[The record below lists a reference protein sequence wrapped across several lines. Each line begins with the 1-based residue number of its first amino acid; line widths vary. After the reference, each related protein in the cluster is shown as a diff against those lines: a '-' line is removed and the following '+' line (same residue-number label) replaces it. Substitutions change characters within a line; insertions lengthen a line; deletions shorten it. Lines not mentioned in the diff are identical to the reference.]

1 MITQISKA
9 NTKWRLLYNKNILLI
24 DLANKLSFEITDQK
38 LNLYLVIN
46 FIFSDD
52 GEKLKAKLNISND
65 GNTLDIT
72 LNKWETEN
80 SIGYI
85 ENTEPLKL
93 KKDGKD
99 VWLKYRT
106 QTGKDNWRNFHLSIW
121 TEELLS

>member
-1 MITQISKA
+1 MITQISKT
-9 NTKWRLLYNKNILLI
+9 NTKWRLLYNENILLI
-24 DLANKLSFEITDQK
+24 DLANKLSFEVTDQK

-46 FIFSDD
+46 FVFSDD

-72 LNKWETEN
+72 LNKWETDN
-80 SIGYI
+80 AIGYI

-93 KKDGKD
+93 KKDGND

-106 QTGKDNWRNFHLSIW
+106 QTSKDNWRNFHLSIW
-121 TEELLS
+121 TEEILS